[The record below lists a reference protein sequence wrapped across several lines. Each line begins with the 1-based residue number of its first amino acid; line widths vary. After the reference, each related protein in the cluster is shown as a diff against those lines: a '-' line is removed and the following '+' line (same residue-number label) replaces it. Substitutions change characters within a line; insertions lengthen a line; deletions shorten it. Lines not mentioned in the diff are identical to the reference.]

1 VADPTRE
8 TLDLAWIDG
17 CLLQAGT
24 PAPPGGDGDLRVG
37 PGCYTSARADHGRV
51 LHLERHVR
59 RLVRDAELLGIGA
72 VDPAACREALS
83 ALARAAF
90 ADAAGVVR
98 LQAGPGAGGAA
109 QLIGAVRTL
118 GPDPASWTAV
128 VSPVAHPGPGPGST
142 AKSTARGVFDRAIG
156 HAHSAGADEALL
168 LDRAG
173 RLVEGARSSIVV
185 LRADGA
191 LVTPPL
197 ARGAQAGIGRSLL
210 LERVAALEES
220 DVGGEEL
227 AAARGIAIVNAV
239 RGVRAIVALDG
250 RPVGGGA
257 RTPWTEQL
265 AHAFSRP

>member
-1 VADPTRE
+1 VTDRSPGP
-8 TLDLAWIDG
+8 LDWAWVCG
-17 CLLQAGT
+17 RLVRAGGG
-24 PAPPGGDGDLRVG
+24 APPGAHGEPRAGA
-37 PGCYTSARADHGRV
+37 GCYTSARADHGRV
-51 LHLERHVR
+51 LHLERHVL
-59 RLVRDAELLGIGA
+59 RLVRDAELLGIGT
-72 VDPAACREALS
+72 VDPAACLEALS

-98 LQAGPGAGGAA
+98 LQASPRAGGAA
-109 QLIGAVRTL
+109 RLVGTVRAL

-128 VSPVAHPGPGPGST
+128 VSPVAHPGPGPGSA
-142 AKSTARGVFDRAIG
+142 AKSTQRGVFDRAIG
-156 HAHSAGADEALL
+156 HARRAGADEALL
-168 LDRAG
+168 LDAAG
-173 RLVEGARSSIVV
+173 RLVEGARSSVV
-185 LRADGA
+185 VMLVHGA

-210 LERVAALEES
+210 LERVAALEEG

-250 RPVGGGA
+250 RAVDGGA
-257 RTPWTEQL
+257 RGPWTEQL